1 MTDTTNQTAK
11 YSKNYSGDVGETPK
25 SMAGTWHLEAPDG
38 RRWAGSCPINCVAQE
53 LAERVPVQVQ
63 LARML
68 AIADEPDLDERHAKL
83 GVEYGTVKVDELV
96 DKLQAERDEL
106 RAKLDEL
113 ARQRPCGYLPYG
125 YVGRSAMVYGQPVP
139 ESVPIYLVAGAR
151 PVEPVQK
158 LRPDFIA
165 GYDAGM
171 ADAKRIQAHQPAP
184 AAVVGPTNKVLWLL
198 MAQYGLNMTVGQDMD
213 NLLNFGRDVWNAA
226 LSATQPAPAAQAER
240 EECAK
245 LVESLDC
252 AHRCGVGSEIAAA
265 IRGAK

>member
-1 MTDTTNQTAK
+1 MTDTTNPTAK

-63 LARML
+63 LARVL

-139 ESVPIYLVAGAR
+139 ESVPIYLVAGAS
-151 PVEPVQK
+151 PVE
-158 LRPDFIA
+158 
-165 GYDAGM
+165 
-171 ADAKRIQAHQPAP
+171 PAP
-184 AAVVGPTNKVLWLL
+184 AAVAGPSDWRELAAKVMDVLAD
-198 MAQYGLNMTVGQDMD
+198 AQEST
-213 NLLNFGRDVWNAA
+213 NAA
-226 LSATQPAPAAQAER
+226 YPDHVSCYPEWETQARWLRWHAEMFRTGKPTGNGAGQPAVLAALAATPTTQPAPAAHKEQT
-240 EECAK
+240 
-245 LVESLDC
+245 
-252 AHRCGVGSEIAAA
+252 
-265 IRGAK
+265 

>member
-1 MTDTTNQTAK
+1 MTDTTNPTAK

-68 AIADEPDLDERHAKL
+68 AIVAEPDLDERHATL
-83 GVEYGTVKVDELV
+83 GVEYGTGKVDDLV
-96 DKLQAERDEL
+96 DKLHAEIEVL
-106 RAKLDEL
+106 RAKLDQATVALKDISNDNWPDAGLNAGEYACLVLHEL
-113 ARQRPCGYLPYG
+113 A
-125 YVGRSAMVYGQPVP
+125 
-139 ESVPIYLVAGAR
+139 AGAR

-184 AAVVGPTNKVLWLL
+184 AAVVGPSDCLAGSGGWQSHAE
-198 MAQYGLNMTVGQDMD
+198 MM
-213 NLLNFGRDVWNAA
+213 
-226 LSATQPAPAAQAER
+226 ER
-240 EECAK
+240 ERDYWLENARVPRVDPRSK
-245 LVESLDC
+245 T
-252 AHRCGVGSEIAAA
+252 
-265 IRGAK
+265 